1 MKQIHN
7 EIELNDLMKQ
17 DYLVI
22 LVKTHTCTVC
32 HAIEPKIDNLHKELN
47 FENGYYLYAEEFE
60 QFIGQNLIFSSPTL
74 LVYYEGKEVYRSA
87 RFIQMDAYA
96 RFLDK
101 LL

>member
-1 MKQIHN
+1 MKQIN
-7 EIELNDLMKQ
+7 SPLELETLLKEP
-17 DYLVI
+17 YLAI

-32 HAIEPKIDNLHKELN
+32 HAIEPKIDALHQELG
-47 FENGYYLYAEEFE
+47 FTNGYYLYAEEFE
-60 QFIGQNLIFSSPTL
+60 QYIGQNLIFSSPTL